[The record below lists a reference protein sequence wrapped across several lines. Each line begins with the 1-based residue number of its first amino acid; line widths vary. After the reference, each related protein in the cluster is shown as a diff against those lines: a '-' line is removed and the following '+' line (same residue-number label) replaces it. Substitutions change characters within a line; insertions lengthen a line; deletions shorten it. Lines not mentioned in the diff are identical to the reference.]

1 VLPQDDAA
9 LLSWA
14 GIQDLPD
21 PEEGLFRAGCWLRKV
36 SVEPVMLFGG
46 GRALLLEVAHPLVAA
61 GVARHSSF
69 RTDPFGRLR
78 RTLDAVSQLVFAE
91 RDVALAAARRVEAV
105 HHSVHGTLGQALGP
119 FESSAVYD
127 GRAPDLVRW
136 VWATLVDTS
145 LVVYDHFVRPLEDEQ
160 REAYYRD
167 HRSVGRLL
175 GVPAEE
181 MPPDYAAFRRYFD
194 ALVASPELSV
204 GEEGREVA
212 ESVLRPPGGLQG
224 GGTVRL
230 VTTALLP
237 SRLREAFDLPWNAER
252 AARFEALAA
261 NVRRLRQDA

>member
-1 VLPQDDAA
+1 VLPSDDAA

-14 GIQDLPD
+14 GITDLPD

-36 SVEPVMLFGG
+36 STEPVMLFGG

-91 RDVALAAARRVEAV
+91 RGVALAAARRVEAA
-105 HHSVHGTLGQALGP
+105 HHAVHGTLGQTLGP
-119 FESSAVYD
+119 FESTARYD

-136 VWATLVDTS
+136 VWATLADTS
-145 LVVYDHFVRPLEDEQ
+145 LVVYDHFVRPLEPEQ

-167 HRSVGRLL
+167 HRTVGRLL
-175 GVPAEE
+175 GVPAEDV
-181 MPPDYAAFRRYFD
+181 PPDYPAFRRYFD
-194 ALVASPELSV
+194 ALVGSPDLCV
-204 GEEGREVA
+204 GDEGREIA
-212 ESVLRPPGGLQG
+212 QSVLHPPGGLQG
-224 GGTVRL
+224 GGTLRL

-237 SRLREAFDLPWNAER
+237 PRLRVAFGLPWDADR
-252 AARFEALAA
+252 AGRFETLAA